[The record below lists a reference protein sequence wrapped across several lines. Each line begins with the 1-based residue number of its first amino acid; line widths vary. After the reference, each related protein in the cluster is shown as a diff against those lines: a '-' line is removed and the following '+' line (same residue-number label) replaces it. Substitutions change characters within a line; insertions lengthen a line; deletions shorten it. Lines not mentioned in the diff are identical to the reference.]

1 VADTEEKVEVVFTE
15 PFKYAYGGRYVVEYT
30 PSDEPVAVSARCAEV
45 AIELGVAREPGAEGE
60 GDGEPDAA
68 PAEPAKA
75 KAAPKKG
82 ATK

>member
-1 VADTEEKVEVVFTE
+1 MADTEEKVEVVFTR

-45 AIELGVAREPGAEGE
+45 AIELGAAREPGAEDETGRGE
-60 GDGEPDAA
+60 DDT
-68 PAEPAKA
+68 K

-82 ATK
+82 AKK